1 MNRRLVLCTVLLMTA
16 FSARAQFLGDAMAAA
31 GFAESEDVGRDAL
44 ASLAY
49 GRQPRPSQNVS
60 TPQWSPTNPEPGA
73 QPRTQPQLSTVP
85 PTTSTEPIDWP
96 GPDHAPSPTYP
107 IAGSGK
113 TYTPEEAAAW
123 KAAFLPV
130 GASVSGPPA
139 GSEAVTGSWGT
150 YQYSKGVFYKP
161 DGKQWIVVPAPV
173 GARVKD
179 RPAAAS
185 MIVYRN
191 VPYLY
196 YNGAF
201 YVWNVNAKAADVVAP
216 PAGAI
221 VTYIPET
228 AVKQDR
234 NGQTCYVYGET
245 CFRPSFRGSNVVYVV
260 G

>member
-1 MNRRLVLCTVLLMTA
+1 MNRRLVFCTILLLTA
-16 FSARAQFLGDAMAAA
+16 VSARAQFLGDAMAAA

-60 TPQWSPTNPEPGA
+60 APQWSPANPPTEA
-73 QPRTQPQLSTVP
+73 QPPQPQLSTVTP
-85 PTTSTEPIDWP
+85 ASTAPVDWP
-96 GPDHAPSPTYP
+96 GPEHAPSPAYP

-113 TYTPEEAAAW
+113 TYTPEDAAAW
-123 KAAFLPV
+123 KAALLPV
-130 GASVSGPPA
+130 GASVSAPPA
-139 GSEAVTGSWGT
+139 GSESVSGSWGT

-161 DGKQWIVVPAPV
+161 EGKQWVVVPAPA

-185 MIVYRN
+185 MVVFHN

-201 YVWNVNAKAADVVAP
+201 FVWNANEKAAVVVAA

-221 VTYIPET
+221 VTYIPDT
-228 AVKQDR
+228 AVKQER
-234 NGQTCYVYGET
+234 SGLTCYVYGDT